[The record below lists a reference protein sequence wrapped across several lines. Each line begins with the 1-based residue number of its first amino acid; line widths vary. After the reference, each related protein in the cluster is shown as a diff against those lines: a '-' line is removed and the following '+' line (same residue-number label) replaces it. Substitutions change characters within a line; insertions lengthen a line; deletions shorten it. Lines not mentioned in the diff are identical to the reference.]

1 MAKADRTMYLPP
13 AISKDLLPSVETV
26 PLVLGKKARTAGVCL
41 SSSGLGMS
49 LARHTHVRTHTYT
62 YTNNKYKSISET
74 SETCIFAFLFR
85 LDKTTAFFAECPEM
99 AELASTDEQ
108 SSTVT

>member
-1 MAKADRTMYLPP
+1 
-13 AISKDLLPSVETV
+13 
-26 PLVLGKKARTAGVCL
+26 
-41 SSSGLGMS
+41 MS
-49 LARHTHVRTHTYT
+49 LTRHTHAHTHTYM
-62 YTNNKYKSISET
+62 YTNKKYKSISET

-85 LDKTTAFFAECPEM
+85 PDKTTAFFAECPEM